1 MSTLEIVDFILR
13 YNMLIRKGKILSK
26 VFYSD
31 IIKKNGVV
39 YEKFLSDCEKLFKE
53 TIEILFKND
62 ELYSLFDALF
72 YVYDK
77 IKYSLKNIEYFY

>member
-1 MSTLEIVDFILR
+1 MSTREIVDFISR

-53 TIEILFKND
+53 SIEILFKND

-77 IKYSLKNIEYFY
+77 VKYSLKNIEYFY

>member
-1 MSTLEIVDFILR
+1 MSTLEIVDFISR

-53 TIEILFKND
+53 SIEILFKND

-77 IKYSLKNIEYFY
+77 VKYSLKNIEYFY